1 MMRTLLGLILT
12 LGISITASAQSIAVV
27 DIQAA
32 LLTSN
37 AAKQYQ
43 ESLKAEFAKDQQSVV
58 DLEKQVKAARDKA
71 AKNKDLVS
79 ADELNKMKMQ
89 FQKVFAEYQ
98 RAGQALQQKKMQ
110 REQAFLQQ
118 MRPVLDKVL
127 KEVIADGGYDLV
139 ISRQAAHYADKKYD
153 ITQKVVELLNKQ

>member
-1 MMRTLLGLILT
+1 MRVLLGFILT
-12 LGISITASAQSIAVV
+12 LGISFSASAQNIAVV

-32 LLTSN
+32 LLTST

-43 ESLKAEFAKDQQSVV
+43 QSLKAEFAKEQQAVV

-89 FQKVFAEYQ
+89 FQKVFTEYQ

-118 MRPVLDKVL
+118 MRPQIDQVL
-127 KEVIADGGYDLV
+127 KAVIAEGGYDL
-139 ISRQAAHYADKKYD
+139 ILSRQAAHYADKKYD

>member
-1 MMRTLLGLILT
+1 MRALLGFILT
-12 LGISITASAQSIAVV
+12 LGISFTASAQNIAVV

-32 LLTSN
+32 LLTST

-43 ESLKAEFAKDQQSVV
+43 ESLKAEFAKEQQVVV

-118 MRPVLDKVL
+118 MRPQLDQAL
-127 KEVIADGGYDLV
+127 KAVIAEGGYDLV
-139 ISRQAAHYADKKYD
+139 LSRQAAHYADKKYD
-153 ITQKVVELLNKQ
+153 ITLKVVELLNKQ

>member
-1 MMRTLLGLILT
+1 MRTLLGLILT
-12 LGISITASAQSIAVV
+12 LGISITPSAQSIAVV

-43 ESLKAEFAKDQQSVV
+43 ESLKAEFAKNQQSVV

-98 RAGQALQQKKMQ
+98 RAGQ
-110 REQAFLQQ
+110 
-118 MRPVLDKVL
+118 
-127 KEVIADGGYDLV
+127 
-139 ISRQAAHYADKKYD
+139 
-153 ITQKVVELLNKQ
+153 

>member
-1 MMRTLLGLILT
+1 MRALLGFILT
-12 LGISITASAQSIAVV
+12 LGISFTASAQNIAVV

-32 LLTSN
+32 LLTST

-43 ESLKAEFAKDQQSVV
+43 DSLKAEFAKEQQAVV

-118 MRPVLDKVL
+118 MRPQLDQAL
-127 KEVIADGGYDLV
+127 KAVIAEGGYDLV
-139 ISRQAAHYADKKYD
+139 LSRQAAHYADKKYD
-153 ITQKVVELLNKQ
+153 ITLKVVELLNKQ

>member
-1 MMRTLLGLILT
+1 MRALLGFILT
-12 LGISITASAQSIAVV
+12 LGISFSASAQNIAVV

-32 LLTSN
+32 LLTST

-43 ESLKAEFAKDQQSVV
+43 QSLKAEFAKEQQAVV

-118 MRPVLDKVL
+118 MRPQLDQAL
-127 KEVIADGGYDLV
+127 KAVIAEGGYDLV
-139 ISRQAAHYADKKYD
+139 LSRQAAHYSDKKYD